1 MPYCSFILSCNV
13 TLIYVCICFAPV
25 FKHVVCPQGGFCW
38 ASKGNLNTVT
48 HCVCL
53 RSSAVTTWSLY
64 LNKLNGPVIKNGW
77 LRNAVQVNAVER
89 SGLGKCDAPGVM
101 RKSTYVFSD
110 NNTES
115 EQQTINTDFTFELFI
130 CAAILLEHRETLLRC
145 SDEVQLIQFTSRFVA
160 RLIFFIYLFCEI
172 FPAQKA
178 FLFFKATDD
187 TFVPLILATVFRESW
202 I

>member
-1 MPYCSFILSCNV
+1 MLSV
-13 TLIYVCICFAPV
+13 L
-25 FKHVVCPQGGFCW
+25 QGGFCW

-48 HCVCL
+48 HCVCS

-77 LRNAVQVNAVER
+77 LRNAVQVSAVER
-89 SGLGKCDAPGVM
+89 SGLGRCDAAGVM

-115 EQQTINTDFTFELFI
+115 EQQAINTDFTFELFI

-145 SDEVQLIQFTSRFVA
+145 TDEVQLIQFTSRFVA
-160 RLIFFIYLFCEI
+160 WLIFFLFIC
-172 FPAQKA
+172 FVKSSQHRKPFYYFTKPLTTP
-178 FLFFKATDD
+178 LFH
-187 TFVPLILATVFRESW
+187 
-202 I
+202 